1 MSELS
6 TNWKVD
12 DITHQLVFATS
23 PKFLYLDIDNI
34 NIHIGFDSGCRIHL
48 NQPEIFLVEIIV

>member
-23 PKFLYLDIDNI
+23 
-34 NIHIGFDSGCRIHL
+34 L
-48 NQPEIFLVEIIV
+48 NFFIWI